1 MSGDFSLQGKVR
13 TLEYSAAVCEQ
24 QVLTFVSDYL
34 GGLEEETAMLQV
46 HHLSLETIL
55 HHIHQSQLITQV
67 LSRGQKGRKMIVD
80 EDGIFH
86 LDFLNINSLF

>member
-1 MSGDFSLQGKVR
+1 MSGDVFLQGKMRNV
-13 TLEYSAAVCEQ
+13 EYSGAACEQ

-46 HHLSLETIL
+46 HHLPFETIL

-67 LSRGQKGRKMIVD
+67 LSRGHEWGKMIVE
-80 EDGIFH
+80 ED
-86 LDFLNINSLF
+86 